1 MSQKKATEVKEIE
14 KLRKERV
21 GERLKKARE
30 SLNISQ
36 IRLAE
41 QVGVSQGTISKWE
54 RGLCEIPYSV
64 MEYLAKAYNVN
75 LHWLLTG
82 EGEMFIKREHKI
94 PTEKA
99 SIVPELASFLALL
112 PEEQQKQLA
121 SIFKEFLKTSSAMP
135 SGHISPHSEEK
146 RAESDRIGEVKRS
159 VERGD

>member
-1 MSQKKATEVKEIE
+1 MSQRKTTELKEIE

-21 GERLKKARE
+21 GERLKKTRE
-30 SLNISQ
+30 ALNISQ

-41 QVGVSQGTISKWE
+41 QLSVSQGTISKWE

-64 MEYLAKAYNVN
+64 MEYLAKTYNIN

-99 SIVPELASFLALL
+99 SIVPELANFLALL

-121 SIFKEFLKTSSAMP
+121 SIFKEFLKTSSAP
-135 SGHISPHSEEK
+135 PPEPVSPLLEEK
-146 RAESDRIGEVKRS
+146 QPESDRISEQEEV
-159 VERGD
+159 